1 MRLRVDV
8 SKNFSTAESSQDGE
22 FDTSTTTEAP
32 FSTSASPS
40 PVRVLTPVLGAAA
53 TASCPCSRSLLTSFD
68 PMSPV
73 PPITTIFMIVT
84 FLRDHA
90 FLNPIGLFYAL
101 RQYIPALC
109 DTTLIRPGF
118 FAIHRTV
125 RSSIGRPLTRLC
137 SRARIARRS
146 RGGSCRGW
154 SRAYLRRAD
163 NTSRQIVASSS
174 VGGKR

>member
-68 PMSPV
+68 PMRPV
-73 PPITTIFMIVT
+73 GDPHHRRHRFDDVAKLSFTPPEVLIELLKLLSGIVEGVT
-84 FLRDHA
+84 QDSQL
-90 FLNPIGLFYAL
+90 I
-101 RQYIPALC
+101 IPA
-109 DTTLIRPGF
+109 
-118 FAIHRTV
+118 
-125 RSSIGRPLTRLC
+125 
-137 SRARIARRS
+137 
-146 RGGSCRGW
+146 
-154 SRAYLRRAD
+154 
-163 NTSRQIVASSS
+163 
-174 VGGKR
+174 